1 MEKISLTIQ
10 TRLLKLEEILY
21 SKGCKGLDK
30 EKAVW
35 DNVEIRKKVEL

>member
-10 TRLLKLEEILY
+10 TRLPKLDKILY
-21 SKGCKGLDK
+21 SKDGKSLGK

>member
-21 SKGCKGLDK
+21 SKGGKGLDK
-30 EKAVW
+30 ENAVW
-35 DNVEIRKKVEL
+35 EDEEIRKKAEL

>member
-1 MEKISLTIQ
+1 MKKISLTIQ

-21 SKGCKGLDK
+21 SKDCKSLDK

-35 DNVEIRKKVEL
+35 EDEEIRKKVKL